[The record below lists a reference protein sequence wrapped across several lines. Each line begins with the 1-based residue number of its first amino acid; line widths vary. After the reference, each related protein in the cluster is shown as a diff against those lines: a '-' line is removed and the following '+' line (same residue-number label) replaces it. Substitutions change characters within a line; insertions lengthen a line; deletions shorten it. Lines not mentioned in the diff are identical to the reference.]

1 MALSRTSRRI
11 MLTALLRDRVTL
23 SIAAGILQRYGLD
36 DGGVQEAIRRHSE
49 QIEQLQQQEREN
61 P

>member
-1 MALSRTSRRI
+1 